1 MGMERQEET
10 PSVPLIVARI
20 QAPTQ
25 DLDEFVRQYCRYFG
39 VDVVF
44 LPTAGLRRPGRRGRF
59 TFVLADGSEVITG
72 DGIVLRM
79 RRDTGNPRKPPG
91 MELRYQILDESSQRL
106 VDRMIELRTNGGGR
120 RPDPPP
126 YVSMWF

>member
-25 DLDEFVRQYCRYFG
+25 DLDQFVAQYCRYFG

-44 LPTAGLRRPGRRGRF
+44 LPTEGLQPPGRQVRF
-59 TFVLADGSEVITG
+59 TFVLADGTEVITG

-91 MELRYQILDESSQRL
+91 MELRYQILDEASQRL
-106 VDRMIELRTNGGGR
+106 VDRMIEVRTNGGAQ
-120 RPDPPP
+120 RPAPPP
-126 YVSMWF
+126 YV